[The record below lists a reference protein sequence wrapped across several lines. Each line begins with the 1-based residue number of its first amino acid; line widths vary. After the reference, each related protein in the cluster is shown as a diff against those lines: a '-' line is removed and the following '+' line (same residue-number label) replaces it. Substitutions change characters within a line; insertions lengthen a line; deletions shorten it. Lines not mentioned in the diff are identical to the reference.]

1 MQNDNKKGLIFI
13 FTGPDGSGRKTVSD
27 MVGETLGMPKVVS
40 YTTRKPRTGEI
51 PSVDYHYTT
60 MEQFTQ
66 DEEAGAF
73 LEAVQIGGVKY
84 GIKATELQHSMEEY
98 GYCYAVVNA
107 EGCDKLKE
115 LYGEQ
120 VVTIFLHCDVE
131 VIVERQKAAGSA
143 QDLIDRHVAFYAQES
158 AYKHQCMYSFENRDS
173 AHTAFAITQIIE
185 PFLNRNLVEKD

>member
-1 MQNDNKKGLIFI
+1 MNSIDKKGYIFV

-27 MVGETLGMPKVVS
+27 MVGETLGIPKVVS

-51 PSVDYHYTT
+51 IGVDYHYIS

-66 DEEAGAF
+66 DEEDGVF

-84 GIKATELQHSMEEY
+84 GIKATELHQSIEDS

-107 EGCDKLKE
+107 EGCEKLKE

-120 VVTIFLHCDVE
+120 VVTIFLHCDVN
-131 VIVERQKAAGSA
+131 VIVERQKAAGSS
-143 QDLIDRHVAFYAQES
+143 QDLIDRHVAFYGQES
-158 AYKHQCMYSFENRDS
+158 AYKNQCKYSFENRDS
-173 AHTAFAITQIIE
+173 AHTAFAISQIIE
-185 PFLNRNLVEKD
+185 PFLNRNLLEND